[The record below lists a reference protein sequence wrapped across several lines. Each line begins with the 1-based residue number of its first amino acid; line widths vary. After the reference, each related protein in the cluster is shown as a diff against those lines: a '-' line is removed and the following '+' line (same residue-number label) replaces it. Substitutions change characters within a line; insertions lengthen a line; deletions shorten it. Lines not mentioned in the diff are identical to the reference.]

1 MQVTVNPEYV
11 DRFSAALAT
20 LHVAS
25 EDRLLAAVSG
35 GPDSVALL
43 LLMQAARPGQIVA
56 ASVDHQLRPESAQEA
71 AYVQDICQ
79 RLDVPH
85 VILTP
90 EEPITGNIQSSAR
103 AVRYAL
109 LHRAAE
115 THTCAHIA
123 TAHHADDQLETIL
136 MRLAR
141 GSGVDGLSGIRT
153 RNGNIIRPLLGFHK
167 QELIEICGQA
177 GIEPVADPSNENTDY
192 ARVAM
197 RQYLAATDHP
207 FRADRAARAASALAE
222 ASDALIWMTQKLV
235 HERVTVEN
243 GEVSCD
249 ASGLPAELRRRL
261 LRHAITLIAP
271 QLEPRGDA
279 IDLVLAKIDAGASA
293 MIGDILCHGGR
304 CWRFTQAPARRTAR

>member
-1 MQVTVNPEYV
+1 MQVTVNPEYL

-25 EDRLLAAVSG
+25 EDRLLAAISG

-43 LLMQAARPGQIVA
+43 LLMRAARPGQIVA
-56 ASVDHQLRPESAQEA
+56 ATVDHQLRPESAQEA

-79 RLDVPH
+79 GLDVPH
-85 VILTP
+85 VILAP
-90 EEPITGNIQSSAR
+90 EEAIKGNIQSSAR

-109 LHRAAE
+109 LNRAAE
-115 THTCAHIA
+115 KNACAHIA
-123 TAHHADDQLETIL
+123 TAHHADDQLETLL
-136 MRLAR
+136 MRLVR
-141 GSGVDGLSGIRT
+141 GSGVDGLSGIRA

-167 QELIEICGQA
+167 QELIAICAQA
-177 GIEPVADPSNENTDY
+177 GIEPVADPSNENTDF

-207 FRADRAARAASALAE
+207 FRADRAARTASALAE

-235 HERVTVEN
+235 QERVTFEN

-261 LRHAITLIAP
+261 LLKAITMMAP
-271 QLEPRGDA
+271 HLEPRGDA
-279 IDLVLAKIDAGASA
+279 IDLVLAKIDTGASA
-293 MIGDILCHGGR
+293 MIGDTLCQGGPN
-304 CWRFTQAPARRTAR
+304 WRFTQAPARRTAR